1 MRPSS
6 PRFTESRSSAKGGLA
21 QYRRRCSR
29 LLAIDT
35 QLGNK
40 ERDADAGINRKPAVL
55 PGEHVGGGSGVEETL
70 PKIGQ
75 PSAHLNY
82 PATLNSFRICLKVID
97 TFRSVFRGE
106 VACRARLGG
115 NEAVPQVISI
125 QRDARGGAA
134 ARELRGSREIVIA
147 RIAGRQGLCLS
158 LSDRSRPL
166 RKGG

>member
-1 MRPSS
+1 MRTLASIGS
-6 PRFTESRSSAKGGLA
+6 PLFSQASMSAAAAASRKPCRL
-21 QYRRRCSR
+21 RPRCSPCSIR
-29 LLAIDT
+29 GRVLRHAAEVVVDA
-35 QLGNK
+35 
-40 ERDADAGINRKPAVL
+40 ERERAVH
-55 PGEHVGGGSGVEETL
+55 G
-70 PKIGQ
+70 
-75 PSAHLNY
+75 
-82 PATLNSFRICLKVID
+82 
-97 TFRSVFRGE
+97 SVFRGE

>member
-40 ERDADAGINRKPAVL
+40 ERDADAGINGKPAVL

-82 PATLNSFRICLKVID
+82 PATLNSFRSCLKVID
-97 TFRSVFRGE
+97 TFRHCWPSRIMPVLIRSFPTLAKRRLKTRGY
-106 VACRARLGG
+106 
-115 NEAVPQVISI
+115 
-125 QRDARGGAA
+125 RGTQQGYQ
-134 ARELRGSREIVIA
+134 SNHS
-147 RIAGRQGLCLS
+147 GRKRS
-158 LSDRSRPL
+158 L
-166 RKGG
+166 